1 MNHAPLQTSASTP
14 KAVAGARQQAQP
26 VARQPTAA
34 HAAAV
39 ALRRCAYMFPDG
51 RQCVREAS
59 AGEMA
64 CSVHR

>member
-1 MNHAPLQTSASTP
+1 MSHAPVQRVSGDASTCT
-14 KAVAGARQQAQP
+14 GARLQAQP
-26 VARQPTAA
+26 VARQPQAVG
-34 HAAAV
+34 AAAV
-39 ALRRCAYMFPDG
+39 ASRRCAHTFPDG